1 MTIFAPPRHVVWS
14 TNQLDLADPFQR
26 KWYIR
31 QVIEHGRAEDIAS
44 LDLDEVA
51 RLLDELNL
59 PSHLHSLWARFLK
72 VRSRLVQQAAA
83 QIVA

>member
-1 MTIFAPPRHVVWS
+1 MTSFSPPKHIVWS
-14 TNQLDLADPFQR
+14 TDRLDLADPFQR

-59 PSHLHSLWARFLK
+59 PPHLHSLWARFLEP
-72 VRSRLVQQAAA
+72 RH
-83 QIVA
+83 VAR